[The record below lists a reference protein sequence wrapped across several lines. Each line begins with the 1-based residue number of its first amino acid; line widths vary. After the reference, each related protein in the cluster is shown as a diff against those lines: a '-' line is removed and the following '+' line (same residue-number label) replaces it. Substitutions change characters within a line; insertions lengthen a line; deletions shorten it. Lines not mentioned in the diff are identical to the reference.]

1 MARWDRV
8 KRRVRQ
14 PPGIAALVNFG
25 VLLLV
30 EFTREG
36 GAPQGHYLLFHT
48 VNIGIVIWWNMVE
61 HEQKGRP

>member
-1 MARWDRV
+1 M
-8 KRRVRQ
+8 RQ
-14 PPGIAALVNFG
+14 PSGIVALANFG

-48 VNIGIVIWWNMVE
+48 VNLGIVVWWAVE
-61 HEQKGRP
+61 HEQKDRT